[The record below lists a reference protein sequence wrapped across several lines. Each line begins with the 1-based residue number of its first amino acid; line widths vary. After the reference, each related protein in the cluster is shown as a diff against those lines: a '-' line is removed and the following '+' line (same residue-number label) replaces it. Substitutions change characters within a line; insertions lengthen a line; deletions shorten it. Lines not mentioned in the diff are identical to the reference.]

1 MRDDRR
7 HRYCLR
13 PNHLLEVGA
22 PVNQKVF
29 AQRKRTILL
38 SFNWQ
43 TKVAGR
49 SDAELA
55 RMPAFP
61 IRRGRC
67 FAMRL
72 GLGVGE
78 YRGCATTSVAK
89 ENGRPAWHL
98 RVGFLPRR
106 TFFFIELPRPR
117 SPSFTRSTLPSGVI
131 IRGRSAARHRN
142 LLKAIPRVLVR

>member
-22 PVNQKVF
+22 PVDQKVF

-106 TFFFIELPRPR
+106 TFFFIELPRPALPR
-117 SPSFTRSTLPSGVI
+117 RLRGAHCLRASLFGEGLPRAAPQPS
-131 IRGRSAARHRN
+131 
-142 LLKAIPRVLVR
+142 

>member
-13 PNHLLEVGA
+13 PNHVLEIGASVG
-22 PVNQKVF
+22 QKVF
-29 AQRKRTILL
+29 ALPKGTTPL
-38 SFNWQ
+38 SFDWQ

-49 SDAELA
+49 SGAELA

-72 GLGVGE
+72 GLGE
-78 YRGCATTSVAK
+78 YRGCVTTSVAK
-89 ENGRPAWHL
+89 ENGRPARHL

-106 TFFFIELPRPR
+106 TFFFIELPRPALPR
-117 SPSFTRSTLPSGVI
+117 RLRGAHCLRASLFGEGLPRAAPQPS
-131 IRGRSAARHRN
+131 
-142 LLKAIPRVLVR
+142 